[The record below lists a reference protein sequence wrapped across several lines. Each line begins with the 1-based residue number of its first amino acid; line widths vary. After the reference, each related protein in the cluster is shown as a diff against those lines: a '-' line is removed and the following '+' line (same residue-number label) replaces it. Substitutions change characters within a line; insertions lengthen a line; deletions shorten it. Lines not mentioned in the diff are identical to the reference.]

1 MIYLE
6 CGKDF
11 SLSDI
16 VEAITKE
23 GRDVTRNA
31 ILSLDLSMADEQFTK
46 VLILKLVESLRK
58 DDVKIKLK
66 INGEKF

>member
-16 VEAITKE
+16 VEAISKE
-23 GRDVTRNA
+23 GRDVARHA
-31 ILSLDLSMADEQFTK
+31 IISLDLAMADEQFTK